1 MKDSVGNEIKVGD
14 LVALQLQTPV
24 IKGRVVEI
32 KEGGIITGTKQGKVE
47 VRPAEVVISAIFP
60 VSVDP
65 YAPVGPVMCLREDNP
80 PPGPVDTEQKQDEAA
95 LPN

>member
-32 KEGGIITGTKQGKVE
+32 TEGGIITGMKHGKTE
-47 VRPAEVVISAIFP
+47 MRPSTVVVSAIFP

-65 YAPVGPVMCLREDNP
+65 YAPAGPIMCLREDNP
-80 PPGPVDTEQKQDEAA
+80 PEAMPVEKAEEEREH
-95 LPN
+95 LN